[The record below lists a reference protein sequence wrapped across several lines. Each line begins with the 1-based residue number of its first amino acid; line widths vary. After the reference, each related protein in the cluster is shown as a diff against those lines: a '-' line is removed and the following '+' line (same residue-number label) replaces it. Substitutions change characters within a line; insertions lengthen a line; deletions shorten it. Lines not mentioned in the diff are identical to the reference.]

1 MSKIVAQYA
10 TTIPPRVGH
19 FEKVTFERFKTDI
32 KDAFGDRWSD
42 EEIEKFYDEIKLP
55 RRATK
60 GSSGYDIFT
69 PIPLTLR
76 PWDAVKFP
84 TGIRAVL
91 QEGWWLSIIPRSG
104 SGFKLF
110 LRLANTVGNIDMDY
124 AGSDNEGHI
133 WAKIRT
139 EPVNA
144 VVMKNLFIPENDIHI
159 AQGEAFSQGV
169 LLPHGITDD
178 DDVDGIRNG
187 GFGSTNV

>member
-10 TTIPPRVGH
+10 TTVPPRVGH

-32 KDAFGDRWSD
+32 KDAFGDMWSD

-76 PWDAVKFP
+76 PWEAVKFP

-91 QEGWWLSIIPRSG
+91 QDGWWLAIMPRSG
-104 SGFKLF
+104 NGFKQF
-110 LRLANTVGNIDMDY
+110 LRLANTIGNIDTDY

-139 EPVNA
+139 EGKVGSWDDYGRNETINF
-144 VVMKNLFIPENDIHI
+144 K
-159 AQGEAFSQGV
+159 QGDAFSQGV

-178 DDVDGIRNG
+178 DDVNGVRNG
-187 GFGSTNV
+187 GLGSTGV